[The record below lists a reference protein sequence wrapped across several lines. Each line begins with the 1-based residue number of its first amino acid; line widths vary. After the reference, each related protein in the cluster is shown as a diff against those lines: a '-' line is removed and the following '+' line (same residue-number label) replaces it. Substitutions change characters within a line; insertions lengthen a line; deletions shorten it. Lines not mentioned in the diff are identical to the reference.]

1 LVAEIPHS
9 LRKGFPDDLDAAAH
23 LLSSVRRASYPAIP
37 PSIHDDDVELSP
49 YLGSLYDNG
58 AELVLAEVGG
68 SLIGVAVVQGP
79 VIVQLAVAQDF
90 QGRGIGK
97 QLVEAVVEQ
106 SPEQVTLWT
115 FQSNARAQSFY
126 AISAL
131 SRLLEPTGTMKKA
144 NPTCVFSRRSRTES
158 LGEGK
163 RAVSCK

>member
-1 LVAEIPHS
+1 MDEAPLS
-9 LRKGFPDDLDAAAH
+9 LRRGSPEDFNAAAH

-49 YLGSLYDNG
+49 YLGSLHDNG

-68 SLIGVAVVQGP
+68 SLIGVVVAQGS

-115 FQSNARAQSFY
+115 FQSNARAQGFY
-126 AISAL
+126 RHLGFVEIA
-131 SRLLEPTGTMKKA
+131 RTDGDNEEGEPDMCFQSPLK
-144 NPTCVFSRRSRTES
+144 N
-158 LGEGK
+158 
-163 RAVSCK
+163 